1 MKSYPIDR
9 IRNVILVGHQ
19 GVGKTTLA
27 EALLFAA
34 GHTTRVGRVEDGNTV
49 TDYDP
54 EEAKRRISVSL
65 SLAPLE
71 WQDYKINVLDA
82 PGYAD
87 FVGDVE
93 AGMRAADAAIIV
105 VSAVDGVQV
114 QARVAWDIAEQLN
127 LPRAF
132 FINKLDRER
141 ASFTRTLDQLKELFG
156 TKIAPVHLPLGEESE
171 FHGVVDLLDEK
182 AYRYDAGKRG
192 EEPIPPEIQPQEHE
206 LHDTLVESVV
216 VFDDSMMER
225 YLEGQHIERKEI
237 AEMFHK
243 AIAAGTSV
251 PVLCGSATKSIGID
265 LLADFIMEELPA
277 PNEHPSLK
285 AATGDGE
292 VDIVANPNGPP
303 VALCFKTISDPYVG
317 HISYFRVYSGAIK
330 PEASLYNATQK
341 IEERVGQVAT
351 MRGKQQEHLDT
362 IGCGDIGVIAKLAHT
377 KVGDTI
383 ATKAQPVALPRIEFP
398 EPLLSIAV
406 QPKSKGDEDKM
417 STALHRLA
425 SEDPTFRWR
434 RDQETH
440 QTVMSG
446 MGETHLDVMIERMAR
461 SLHVSVESIPLKLP
475 YRETIKGSASAT
487 GQLKKQS
494 GGRGQYAVVTVEVAP
509 LPRGSGFQFEDAIVG
524 GAIPNNFIPSVEKGA
539 RKAIDEGVIA
549 GYRIEDVKL
558 KLVDGKYHSVDSS
571 DIAFQIAGGQAF
583 KDACQKAGVVILEPV
598 IDLVVTIPDDHTGDI
613 MGDLSSRRARIEGT
627 EGLGRGWNQIKAKV
641 PQSEVTR
648 YAIDLRS
655 MTAGR
660 GAFSVTFSHYE
671 PCPPNV
677 QEKIVAEAQKA
688 KEEAHA
694 HK

>member
-27 EALLFAA
+27 EALMFAA
-34 GHTTRVGRVEDGNTV
+34 GHTTRMGRVEDGNTV

-54 EEAKRRISVSL
+54 DEAKRQMSI
-65 SLAPLE
+65 SLALAPIE
-71 WQDYKINVLDA
+71 WHDHKINVLDA

-87 FVGDVE
+87 FIGDVE

-114 QARVAWDIAEQLN
+114 QAQAAWDIAEQLG

-141 ASFTRTLDQLKELFG
+141 ASFTRTLDQLKDMFG
-156 TKIAPVHLPLGEESE
+156 TKIAPVHLPLGEEAE
-171 FHGVVDLLDEK
+171 FHGIVDLLDEK
-182 AYRYDAGKRG
+182 AYRYDDNKRS
-192 EEPIPPEIQPQEHE
+192 EEPIPAELESQEHA

-237 AEMFHK
+237 AEIFHK

-251 PVLCGSATKSIGID
+251 PVLCGSATKGVGID
-265 LLADFIMEELPA
+265 LLAEFITEELPA
-277 PNEHPSLK
+277 PDEHPHLK
-285 AATGDGE
+285 AGSGD
-292 VDIVANPNGPP
+292 DIKADPNEPLVAQ
-303 VALCFKTISDPYVG
+303 CFKTISDPYVG
-317 HISYFRVYSGAIK
+317 HLSYFRVYAGSIK
-330 PEASLYNATQK
+330 PDAPLFNASRNL
-341 IEERVGQVAT
+341 EERIGQVGT
-351 MRGKQQEHLDT
+351 MRGKNHEQLSE
-362 IGCGDIGVIAKLAHT
+362 ISCGDIGVIAKLAHT
-377 KVGDTI
+377 QTGDTI
-383 ATKAQPVALPRIEFP
+383 ASKTSPITLPTIEFP
-398 EPLLSIAV
+398 TPLLTFAI

-417 STALHRLA
+417 STALQRLA
-425 SEDPTFRWR
+425 AEDPTFSWT

-440 QTVMSG
+440 QTTISG
-446 MGETHLDVMIERMAR
+446 MGETHLDVMIQRMAN
-461 SLHVSVESIPLKLP
+461 SLHVFVETIPLKLR

-494 GGRGQYAVVTVEVAP
+494 GGRGQYAVATVEVSP
-509 LPRGSGFQFEDAIVG
+509 LPRGTGFEFQDAIVG
-524 GAIPNNFIPSVEKGA
+524 GAIPNNYIPSVEKGA
-539 RKAIDEGVIA
+539 RKALEDGIIA
-549 GYRIEDVKL
+549 GYQVMDVKL
-558 KLVDGKYHSVDSS
+558 KLVDGKFHTVDSS
-571 DIAFQIAGGQAF
+571 DIAFQIAGAQAF
-583 KDACQKAGVVILEPV
+583 KDACVKAGVTLLEPIV
-598 IDLVVTIPDDHTGDI
+598 DLVVTVPDDFTGDI

-627 EGLGRGWNQIKAKV
+627 ESLGRGWNQIKAKV
-641 PQSEVTR
+641 PQSEVSR

-655 MTAGR
+655 TTGGR
-660 GAFSVTFSHYE
+660 GAFSATFSHYE

-677 QEKIVAEAQKA
+677 QEKVVAEAQKA
-688 KEEAHA
+688 KEEAQG